1 MTPSEQESILA
12 IALIAAFAD
21 GSKDEAEHA
30 AIRGILRDFQLDS
43 ARMAGLYQG
52 VIANET
58 SVAGAAAGLASPE
71 ARDLAYEI
79 ARCLCE
85 ANGPV
90 VPAEQAVLDQLK
102 AALGMASL
110 APAPPPS
117 AATPDDLEPLL
128 IRYAVLT
135 AALELLP
142 QMAGSLAIVPTQ
154 MKMVHDIGQRHGV
167 SLDRTSLQDFAATL
181 GIGAVSQVLEAGL
194 RRLFSGVVGS
204 VAGKTGQVAAE
215 ITGGVAGTALTFA
228 TTYALGKVADRYY
241 AEGRKMD
248 LSIFKAEFTSLV
260 EKAKSLQT
268 QYGTAIAAKAGELA
282 EKFKGMDVSTVLGNI
297 LQGKAI

>member
-21 GSKDEAEHA
+21 GEKDEAEHA
-30 AIRGILRDFQLDS
+30 AIRGVLHQFQLDG

-52 VIANET
+52 VISKET
-58 SVAGAAAGLASPE
+58 SVAEAAAGLISPE

-102 AALGMASL
+102 SALGMASL
-110 APAPPPS
+110 APVPPPP
-117 AATPDDLEPLL
+117 ATIQGDLEPLL

-142 QMAGSLAIVPTQ
+142 QTAGSLAIVPIQ
-154 MKMVHDIGQRHGV
+154 MKLVHDIGQRHGV
-167 SLDRTSLQDFAATL
+167 ALDRASLQDFAATL
-181 GIGAVSQVLEAGL
+181 GIGAVSQVIEAGL
-194 RRLFSGVVGS
+194 RRLLSGVAGS
-204 VAGKTGQVAAE
+204 VAGKAGEAAAG

-228 TTYALGKVADRYY
+228 TTYALGTVADRYY

-248 LSIFKAEFTSLV
+248 LPILKAEFTSLV
-260 EKAKSLQT
+260 GKAKDLQT
-268 QYGTAIAAKAGELA
+268 QYGTAIATKAEELA
-282 EKFKGMDVSTVLGNI
+282 GKFKGMDVSTVLGTI
-297 LQGKAI
+297 LQGKAL